1 MGALKKAFGDYY
13 DQMEFVEADLDNSQS
28 LFEAIKGCSYVIH
41 VANPVPDGVQKMK
54 DEDFIIP
61 AANGMRA
68 VLDAAVK
75 NRVKK
80 LVVTSSMSAVSGDG
94 WKTRDAGLD
103 GVYTEEDFAPMAGS
117 SAYDK
122 SKIEQERII

>member
-1 MGALKKAFGDYY
+1 
-13 DQMEFVEADLDNSQS
+13 
-28 LFEAIKGCSYVIH
+28 
-41 VANPVPDGVQKMK
+41 MK
-54 DEDFIIP
+54 DDDFIIP

-80 LVVTSSMSAVSGDG
+80 LVVTSSIVTISGNG
-94 WKTRDAGLD
+94 WKTRDGLSQ
-103 GVYTEEDFAPMAGS
+103 GYYNEEDFSPMDGNAS
-117 SAYDK
+117 YEK